1 MLRYGRDY
9 GRWNGQGRYDRD
21 RPGGYGPGLG
31 GPRNDEWGVPR
42 HSFPG
47 EGAWMG
53 DSVHMQPGYDYDYG
67 GGFGSGYSGYG
78 GDYFSGRGGAFG
90 GRGMGQQGRGYAGSA
105 GRDSQREMGYGQ
117 GGFGYGGY
125 EGGMQDFGGGRR
137 PENGAMGMRAADI
150 MTDNPEAVSPDTS
163 LSEVAQKM
171 RDLDVGIIPVV
182 DDAQNRRLRGVITD
196 RDITIRATAE
206 GKDARSTRVSEVM
219 TPRVQSVN
227 KNDPVRNVLN
237 LMQREQVKRVPV
249 TDREGRLVG
258 IIAEAD
264 LLNDYEGRDKDR
276 LVEQTLER
284 VYETQPAR
292 GQGEMRGSSASEGS
306 VSSTGGAAAGRGRKG
321 TETRE

>member
-9 GRWNGQGRYDRD
+9 GRWNGQGRYDWD

-31 GPRNDEWGVPR
+31 GPRSDDWGVPR

-53 DSVHMQPGYDYDYG
+53 DATHLQPGYDYDYG

-78 GDYFSGRGGAFG
+78 GDYFSGRGGH
-90 GRGMGQQGRGYAGSA
+90 GRGREPGY
-105 GRDSQREMGYGQ
+105 
-117 GGFGYGGY
+117 GFGYGGY
-125 EGGMQDFGGGRR
+125 EGRMQEFGGGRR
-137 PENGAMGMRAADI
+137 GESAGAGMRAADI
-150 MTDNPEAVSPDTS
+150 MTDNPEVVSPDTP

-182 DDAQNRRLRGVITD
+182 DDAQSRRLRGVITD

-206 GKDARSTRVSEVM
+206 GKDARETRVSEVM

-227 KNDPVRNVLN
+227 KNDSVRNVLS

-264 LLNDYEGRDKDR
+264 LLNDYEGYEEDR
-276 LVEQTLER
+276 LVEETLER
-284 VYETQPAR
+284 VYDTQPSR
-292 GQGEMRGSSASEGS
+292 GQREGRSGSATAGGTGGMQAGG
-306 VSSTGGAAAGRGRKG
+306 STGASAGGRGRKRA
-321 TETRE
+321 ESRE